1 MESKFETS
9 QNHKAFQELV
19 EQDFFNTK
27 IQEIAN
33 KRQSPW
39 KLMNWVNKKKLS
51 AIKAI
56 KYNNQ
61 QCLNIGD
68 LWNALHSTFNAT
80 LNRQVNVNILKEI
93 HDKPI
98 VLWLGFSKKEFRLAI
113 SNCNNSST
121 PGPNKLSWSYLKVIL
136 KNDECLNIIISIAN
150 ACIDLG
156 FWPSY
161 FKKSTTI
168 IIPKPN
174 KKSYDSLKSFRPIV
188 LLNTMGKLIEK
199 VIRERLQFNMAVND
213 FIHPSQ
219 LSSLKFKLTI
229 DAGVTLTYI
238 IWIG

>member
-1 MESKFETS
+1 
-9 QNHKAFQELV
+9 
-19 EQDFFNTK
+19 
-27 IQEIAN
+27 
-33 KRQSPW
+33 
-39 KLMNWVNKKKLS
+39 MNWVNKKKLS

-98 VLWLGFSKKEFRLAI
+98 VPWLGFSKKEFRLAI

-121 PGPNKLSWSYLKVIL
+121 PGLGKLSWSHLKVIL

-150 ACIDLG
+150 TCIDLG

-174 KKSYDSLKSFRPIV
+174 KKSYDSSKLFRPIV

-213 FIHPSQ
+213 FIHPS
-219 LSSLKFKLTI
+219 
-229 DAGVTLTYI
+229 
-238 IWIG
+238 